1 MSVIYYR
8 NEVLSIPDSKAKK
21 EWDKKNTTVFAMKLN
36 RNTDVDIIQKLDCV
50 PNRQGYV
57 KAVIRKDIAQNDK
70 NE

>member
-1 MSVIYYR
+1 MSVVYYR
-8 NEVLSIPDSKAKK
+8 NEVLSIPDSEAKK

-36 RNTDVDIIQKLDCV
+36 RNTDVDIIQKLESV

-57 KAVIRKDIAQNDK
+57 KAVIRQDIVQNDK